1 MPGRRSRQF
10 IRFLVAAALSL
21 ALLTSIL
28 APTPEDLP
36 TVAFGQAG
44 LYRLEVALLTFY
56 GSLLLVT
63 PAFSGLAWGRLPV
76 EISTRGARFAE
87 EADQSAERNKAT
99 IEKLERDVRDLA
111 HELSEA
117 KLELRRI
124 NGEVTED
131 DYS

>member
-10 IRFLVAAALSL
+10 IRFLVATALSL
-21 ALLTSIL
+21 ALLTAIL

-36 TVAFGQAG
+36 PVALGQVG

-56 GSLLLVT
+56 GSLLLIT

-87 EADQSAERNKAT
+87 EADQSAERNEAT
-99 IEKLERDVRDLA
+99 IKKLERDVGDLA
-111 HELSEA
+111 HELSKT

-124 NGEVTED
+124 NGKGD
-131 DYS
+131 SR